1 MLLSFLLLA
10 QASVLDNWRA
20 EIEQLDHSKILIMRV
35 AENTPPPADP
45 EARSIITEVF
55 RSPGFA
61 SQFSRAEAMS
71 VTNGKYHFV
80 LINPAL
86 TPDSG
91 YEAVLGHEFGHLWLK
106 AMGYPSLV
114 YQGGDA
120 GCLAIN
126 AGDMIQ
132 HVLIREQLDRR
143 KISWRGRWHQNLE
156 KTADAL
162 EQSSAGQPVAPI
174 CQRLAQI
181 AMWVDVRLGID
192 AGQWKDSD
200 RFEKAMSAAFPEL
213 RKGVGEIAETLSKL
227 NLSDKTIHRQAL
239 QFAFNKLKSLGLEI
253 DRKHNETKS
262 P

>member
-1 MLLSFLLLA
+1 MLLAILLFA
-10 QASVLDNWRA
+10 QTAILDNWRA
-20 EIEQLDHSKILIMRV
+20 EIEQLDHSKILIMKV
-35 AENTPPPADP
+35 TEDTPPPEDP
-45 EARSIITEVF
+45 GARAIITEVF

-71 VTNGKYHFV
+71 VTNGRYHFV

-86 TPDSG
+86 TDESG

-106 AMGYPSLV
+106 AQGYPSPV

-126 AGDMIQ
+126 SGDIVQ
-132 HVLIREQLDRR
+132 HVLIRKQLDLR
-143 KISWRGRWHQNLE
+143 KISWRERWQQNLE
-156 KTADAL
+156 KTAEQL
-162 EQSSAGQPVAPI
+162 EKTGTTQPAPPV

-192 AGQWKDSD
+192 PAQWKESD
-200 RFEKAMSAAFPEL
+200 RFEKAMSESFPAL
-213 RKGVGEIAETLSKL
+213 RPAVDEIARTLAKQ
-227 NLSDKTIHRQAL
+227 NLAEKAVHRRAL
-239 QFAFNKLKSLGLEI
+239 EFTFNKLKFAGLEI
-253 DRKHNETKS
+253 NRKHNETKT